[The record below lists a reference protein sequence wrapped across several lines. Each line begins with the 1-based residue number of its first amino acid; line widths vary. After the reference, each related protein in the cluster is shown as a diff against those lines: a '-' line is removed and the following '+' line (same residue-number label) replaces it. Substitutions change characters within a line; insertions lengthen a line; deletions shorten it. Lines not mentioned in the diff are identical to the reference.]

1 MRVLSAADAVSPAI
15 QRTREFLFRPFRW
28 GTYLKLGLVA
38 IVTEGVGNNFRSSSH
53 GNHPSG
59 QIPHVPMTQSPFD
72 IAPVWFAAIV
82 AAALLAL
89 IIAMFVLYLVTRLR
103 FAFFHCLIRNTKE
116 IGPGWWLYREQAS
129 RFFWMNVG
137 VGFCYLLGLVLIL
150 LPFARGFWRLFR
162 ESQQT
167 GHLDLGLLVSLLLPL
182 IPIILLL
189 VLAGIAIDVILRDW
203 MLPHYA
209 LEDAGAGAAW
219 SGVWAR
225 ITAEKKQFVA
235 YALLRLVLP
244 TIAIIGVFIVLII
257 PGLILA
263 GSLAMVEFGLH
274 SAFADATGGAAVTG
288 LLLEGFFGVLAFI
301 FGLLASICIG
311 GPVATWIREYALMF
325 YGGRYQPLGDALYPP
340 TLQPP
345 APGAQ
350 QFA

>member
-1 MRVLSAADAVSPAI
+1 MERSSMRAISAADAVSPAI
-15 QRTREFLFRPFRW
+15 QRTREFLFRPFAW

-38 IVTEGVGNNFRSSSH
+38 IVTEGLGGNLRSSSH
-53 GNHPSG
+53 SNHPSG
-59 QIPHVPMTQSPFD
+59 QVPHVPMMHSPFD
-72 IAPVWFAAIV
+72 IAPVWIAAIV

-89 IIAMFVLYLVTRLR
+89 IIAMFLLYLVTRLR

-116 IGPGWWLYREQAS
+116 IGPGWWLYRQQAS

-137 VGFCYLLGLVLIL
+137 VGFCYLLVVVLVS
-150 LPFARGFWRLFR
+150 LPFARGFWRLIR
-162 ESQQT
+162 ESQQ
-167 GHLDLGLLVSLLLPL
+167 GGQFDFPLLLSLVLPL
-182 IPIILLL
+182 IPIIILL

-209 LEDAGAGAAW
+209 LEDAGAGEAW

-225 ITAEKKQFVA
+225 IAAEKKQFVA

-244 TIAIIGVFIVLII
+244 TIAMIGVFIVLII

-288 LLLEGFFGVLAFI
+288 LLLEAFFGMLAFI

-325 YGGRYQPLGDALYPP
+325 YGSRYQPLGDALYPP
-340 TLQPP
+340 APHP
-345 APGAQ
+345 A
-350 QFA
+350 